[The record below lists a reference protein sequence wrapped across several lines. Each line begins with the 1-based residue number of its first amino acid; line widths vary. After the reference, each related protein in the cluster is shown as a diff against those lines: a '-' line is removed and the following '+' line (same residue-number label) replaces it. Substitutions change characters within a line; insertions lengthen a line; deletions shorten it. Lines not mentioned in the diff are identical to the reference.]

1 MTAYLLVDLDIHD
14 PEGFQEY
21 RSKVPEFITRHG
33 GKYLVAGGEFEI
45 IEGNWQPHRLA
56 LFKFPDRQSIR
67 NFCFDPDFAEIAA
80 IRRRS
85 SKTIAVAIDGLD

>member
-14 PEGFQEY
+14 AEGFQEY
-21 RSKVPEFITRHG
+21 RSKVPEFIAKHG
-33 GKYLVAGGEFEI
+33 GKYPVAGGEFEV
-45 IEGNWQPHRLA
+45 IEGGWQPHRLA

-67 NFCFDPDFAEIAA
+67 NFFTDPDFAEVAA

-85 SKTIAVAIDGLD
+85 CQTIVVAIDGVD

>member
-14 PEGFQEY
+14 VEGFQAY
-21 RSKVPEFITRHG
+21 RSRVPEFIAKHG
-33 GKYLVAGGEFEI
+33 GVYLVAGGEFEVL
-45 IEGNWQPHRLA
+45 EGDWQPHRLA

-67 NFCFDPDFAEIAA
+67 NFFDDPDFEEIAA

-85 SKTIAVAIDGLD
+85 SKTIAVAVDGVD

>member
-67 NFCFDPDFAEIAA
+67 NFFFDPDFAEIAA